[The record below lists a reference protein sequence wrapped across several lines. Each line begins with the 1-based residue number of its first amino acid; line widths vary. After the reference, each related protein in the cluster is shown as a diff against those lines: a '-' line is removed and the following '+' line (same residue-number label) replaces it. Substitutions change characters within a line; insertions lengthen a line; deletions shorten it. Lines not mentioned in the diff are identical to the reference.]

1 MIFSIIFLLTIIVV
15 LMGRIVF
22 LKSEVEELEGL
33 VSSLVMRELEKGDK
47 NE

>member
-1 MIFSIIFLLTIIVV
+1 MIFSIIFLLTIIAV

-22 LKSEVEELEGL
+22 LKSEVEELEET

>member
-1 MIFSIIFLLTIIVV
+1 MIFSVIFLLTIIVV

-22 LKSEVEELEGL
+22 LKSEVEELEEL